1 MFDFI
6 DSLFKRKSVLKLMQV
21 SIKVFKI
28 TYFSFSF
35 KLKEKKKVPLK
46 NMVWRE
52 WVTRKYLIKRGGVVL

>member
-1 MFDFI
+1 MFYFI